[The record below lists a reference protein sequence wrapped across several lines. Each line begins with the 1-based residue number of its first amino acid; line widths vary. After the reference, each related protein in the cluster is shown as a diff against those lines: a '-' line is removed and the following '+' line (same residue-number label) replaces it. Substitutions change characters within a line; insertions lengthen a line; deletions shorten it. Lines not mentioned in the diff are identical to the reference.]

1 MPFMGFSVGPV
12 HSRSIRILSAA
23 SCPPPSSPLPTSA
36 PPTRPCTHAASS
48 PSSRHRPYRRAA
60 LSATRSWRTAV
71 KAIGPPISFSSL
83 TMPIR
88 WRTSAWLQSRSRCPT
103 AGSAS
108 TGFARASRH
117 QAAVRHLRHLL
128 CRLAKVYPAARLAQ
142 TIGMEEAT
150 IYVVDIPTCGGHCLP
165 GLPDPVPSGA
175 FAELPVKIP
184 NACKLVKALVDHLQP
199 RSLVLLGFS
208 TGGHLAYTLAN
219 EHGSELPLKGIGLIH
234 PAGDCLSD
242 KLLDIIGSGS
252 MKEWPFD
259 WEEVRVKED
268 ICTETRLCSN
278 IAPSSCVTDS
288 GCSLLTHFSLRR
300 PIARCCITT
309 GAAA

>member
-1 MPFMGFSVGPV
+1 MSSSF
-12 HSRSIRILSAA
+12 LSAA
-23 SCPPPSSPLPTSA
+23 DERTSDTPVHPRRLLALLPPPTIPSCSALCYALMAYCCKSDWAAYKFLLTYNADTMADVGLVAKSFTLPNGWVCKYWIRA
-36 PPTRPCTHAASS
+36 GK
-48 PSSRHRPYRRAA
+48 PSS
-60 LSATRSWRTAV
+60 SG
-71 KAIGPPISFSSL
+71 GPPPPAIFVL
-83 TMPIR
+83 P
-88 WRTSAWLQSRSRCPT
+88 
-103 AGSAS
+103 
-108 TGFARASRH
+108 GFRE
-117 QAAVRHLRHLL
+117 
-128 CRLAKVYPAARLAQ
+128 KVYPAARLAQ

-175 FAELPVKIP
+175 FSELPVKIP
-184 NACKLVKALVDHLQP
+184 NACKLVKALIDHLQP
-199 RSLVLLGFS
+199 SSLVLLGFS